1 MLTPPPHVLLQLLQ
15 GPQFPQEESTAG
27 GLTTTGAT
35 DPGNN
40 ETNDIKQYID
50 FKQPPNGIR
59 SVIFSS
65 RYLSK
70 NKEFESTAV
79 GGEGAGSVGE
89 DPVHLLSH
97 PFVECVLHLF
107 QAYLIAF

>member
-1 MLTPPPHVLLQLLQ
+1 MGWKTIISLHNQKLLTPPPHVLLQLLQ

-59 SVIFSS
+59 LVVFSS

-70 NKEFESTAV
+70 SPLMKSDKNNGV
-79 GGEGAGSVGE
+79 
-89 DPVHLLSH
+89 
-97 PFVECVLHLF
+97 
-107 QAYLIAF
+107 

>member
-1 MLTPPPHVLLQLLQ
+1 M
-15 GPQFPQEESTAG
+15 
-27 GLTTTGAT
+27 
-35 DPGNN
+35 
-40 ETNDIKQYID
+40 TNDLKQYID
-50 FKQPPNGIR
+50 FKQPPNSIR
-59 SVIFSS
+59 LVVFSS

-79 GGEGAGSVGE
+79 GGEGAGSVGQ

-107 QAYLIAF
+107 QAYLIVLWLNHYACVSQYKCYSPYLA